1 MKNDNNSDNKIRR
14 RKASSS
20 SSSSKTSVRNSSA
33 TRASSSSS
41 SSNNSRGSSGSS
53 RSVRNSSSSN
63 VKRKRR
69 VPSGKRKRKVSK
81 VKLFGMTCLVL
92 FVVLGAATGGLV
104 FSSLRDV
111 KPVTLADLNKR
122 TYVTT
127 TLLYS
132 NGEKMSTAPSVNKK
146 TPVPLSQMSPYLK
159 EAIVSIEDERFYQHG
174 GVDPKGLVRSVV
186 MRLFGKRQGGSTIT
200 MQVSKMLL
208 TSTEQTMSRKI
219 KDMYYAIE
227 MDKKLKKDDILE
239 LYLNNFFVGKGLAGA
254 EAGARGYF
262 DKSAKDLTL
271 AESALLAGST
281 KNPSKYSAYKSAKL
295 DGTETKEDLDHRIL
309 TFVNTE
315 DDDFDEPTEAEL
327 KMIDKLY
334 EWGLINEGTY
344 KQAKTASIVIRKAVN
359 NPDAKERQET
369 VLAKMKELGY
379 ITQKEYTE
387 ALAEEIV
394 IKLPE
399 ESNKVSNS
407 VEDLIESKV
416 ISALIDQGNTRE
428 EAENMYYNGGLII
441 NTTIDPKI
449 QEAIEAE
456 YKNTNNFPGNIVG
469 PDGVLQPQSATVII
483 DYRNGQIKGLV
494 GGRNISGRKTLNRA
508 TTPRQPGSTIKPLAI
523 YTPAID
529 TMSITQATAFSDA
542 RGGYRFEENRKWNPK
557 TTTAG
562 TGSMSL
568 RLGLAKSS
576 NTVAVKVAELLGDSY
591 DDCVDVMIDYLKNF
605 GITSLADNKATTDS
619 NNTDRRFPALTL
631 GGLTYGI
638 SPLEMATAYG
648 ALANGGQYIEP
659 TIFTSIESFDH
670 QSIVDSNPEK
680 KRVVDPQVAYVMTDM
695 LKAVINEGTA
705 KKAALPNGMPTAGKT
720 GTTNSSKEAW
730 FVGYTPYYV
739 GATYIADDAGVRDAE
754 GKIVKTRNIGGGS
767 TSSVLL
773 WQKIMTKIHRNLEK
787 KDFDKPEGIYFTK
800 INLQDGGASSS
811 GSNAAFIDGTSA
823 TRVTTAP
830 STEKKEDTAAENQNN
845 TTGNAGGNSGGG
857 NNGNSENNDN
867 NNNSN
872 NNNNPSD
879 NNAGDNNA
887 NNNNGGNNAPDNG
900 GNTGDNTGVGN

>member
-1 MKNDNNSDNKIRR
+1 MKNDNHNDNKIRR
-14 RKASSS
+14 KRISSSNSQSTSSVRKSSHTRSSGS
-20 SSSSKTSVRNSSA
+20 SSSSKSSH
-33 TRASSSSS
+33 
-41 SSNNSRGSSGSS
+41 GSSKKNNFSS
-53 RSVRNSSSSN
+53 

-69 VPSGKRKRKVSK
+69 VPSFKRRRKLSKGKTI
-81 VKLFGMTCLVL
+81 L
-92 FVVLGAATGGLV
+92 AATFITFIVAVAVV
-104 FSSLRDV
+104 FAIGFSALRDV

-122 TYVTT
+122 THVTT

-132 NGEKMSTAPSVNKK
+132 NGEKMSTAPSVDKK
-146 TPVPLSQMSPYLK
+146 TPVPLSKMSPYLK
-159 EAIVSIEDERFYQHG
+159 DAIVSIEDERFYQHNG
-174 GVDPKGLVRSVV
+174 FDVKGLCRSVF
-186 MRLFGKRQGGSTIT
+186 MTLIGKKQGGSTIP

-208 TSTEQTMSRKI
+208 TSKEQTIDRKI
-219 KDMYYAIE
+219 KDIYYAREID
-227 MDKKLKKDDILE
+227 DKLTKDQILE
-239 LYLNNFFVGKGLAGA
+239 LYLNNFFVGKGLSGA

-309 TFVNTE
+309 TFVNTD
-315 DDDFDEPTEAEL
+315 DDDFDEATETEL
-327 KMIDKLY
+327 KMIDKIY
-334 EWGLINEGTY
+334 EWGLLNEGAY
-344 KQAKTASIVIRKAVN
+344 KQAKSGSIVIRKAVN

-369 VLAKMKELGY
+369 VLYKMKELGY

-387 ALAEEIV
+387 ALSEKIV

-399 ESNKVSNS
+399 ESKQVSNS
-407 VEDLIESKV
+407 VEDLVESEV

-428 EAENMYYNGGLII
+428 ESENMYYNGGLII

-449 QEAIEAE
+449 QEAIESE
-456 YKNTNNFPGNIVG
+456 YENSSNFPGNILG
-469 PDGVLQPQSATVII
+469 PDGVYQPQSATVII
-483 DYRNGQIKGLV
+483 DYKTGQIKGLV

-557 TTTAG
+557 TTTG
-562 TGSMSL
+562 GSGSMSL

-576 NTVAVKVAELLGDSY
+576 NTVAVKVAELLGNSY
-591 DDCVDVMIDYLKNF
+591 DEAVDVMIDYLKNF
-605 GITSLADNKATTDS
+605 GITSLADNKATSDS
-619 NNTDRRFPALTL
+619 RNTDRRFPALTL

-638 SPLEMATAYG
+638 SPLELTTAYG

-659 TIFTSIESFDH
+659 TIFTSIRSYDE
-670 QSIVDSNPEK
+670 QSIVESTPEK

-695 LKAVINEGTA
+695 LKAVITEGTA
-705 KKAALPNGMPTAGKT
+705 GKAALPNKMPTAGKT

-739 GATYIADDAGVRDAE
+739 AATYIADDAGVRDSE
-754 GKIVKTRNIGGGS
+754 GKIVKTRDIPGGS
-767 TSSVLL
+767 SSSAIL
-773 WQKIMTKIHRNLEK
+773 WNKIMSKVHKNLK
-787 KDFDKPEGIYFTK
+787 VKDFDKPEGIYFTK
-800 INLQDGGASSS
+800 INLRDGGSSFF

-830 STEKKEDTAAENQNN
+830 VESKHEDKPNREDN
-845 TTGNAGGNSGGG
+845 TPTG
-857 NNGNSENNDN
+857 
-867 NNNSN
+867 
-872 NNNNPSD
+872 
-879 NNAGDNNA
+879 
-887 NNNNGGNNAPDNG
+887 DNG
-900 GNTGDNTGVGN
+900 GNDGDGDNTPSKPDNNTPSKPEDNGQNSGGNDNNTPSKPEDNTNQ

>member
-1 MKNDNNSDNKIRR
+1 MKNDNNSDNKIRKKR
-14 RKASSS
+14 ISSS
-20 SSSSKTSVRNSSA
+20 DSPSQSSIRKSSS

-41 SSNNSRGSSGSS
+41 SNSSRGSS
-53 RSVRNSSSSN
+53 SVRNSSSS
-63 VKRKRR
+63 V
-69 VPSGKRKRKVSK
+69 KRKRKVPSRKKKRKVSK
-81 VKLFGMTCLVL
+81 IKVFGMTCLVL
-92 FVVLGAATGGLV
+92 FIVAAAGIGGLV

-132 NGEKMSTAPSVNKK
+132 NGEKMSTAPSANKK

-174 GVDPKGLVRSVV
+174 GFDPKGLARSFV
-186 MRLFGKRQGGSTIT
+186 MRFVGKKQGGSTIP

-219 KDMYYAIE
+219 KDIYYAVE
-227 MDKKLKKDDILE
+227 MDKKLKKDEILE
-239 LYLNNFFVGKGLAGA
+239 LYLNNFFVGKGLSGA

-295 DGTETKEDLDHRIL
+295 DGSETKEDLEHRIL

-315 DDDFDEPTEAEL
+315 DDDLDEASEVEL
-327 KMIDKLY
+327 KMIDKIY

-344 KQAKTASIVIRKAVN
+344 KQAKSGSIVIRKAVN

-369 VLAKMKELGY
+369 VLGKMKELGY

-416 ISALIDQGNTRE
+416 ISALMDQGNTRE

-449 QEAIEAE
+449 QEAIESE
-456 YKNTNNFPGNIVG
+456 YKNTNNFPGNVLG

-483 DYRNGQIKGLV
+483 DYKTGQIKGLV

-508 TTPRQPGSTIKPLAI
+508 TTPRQPGSAIKPLAI

-562 TGSMSL
+562 GGSMSL

-591 DDCVDVMIDYLKNF
+591 EDCVDVMIDYLKNF

-619 NNTDRRFPALTL
+619 KNTDRRFPALTL

-638 SPLEMATAYG
+638 SPLEIATAYG

-739 GATYIADDAGVRDAE
+739 GATCIADDAGVRDAE
-754 GKIVKTRNIGGGS
+754 GKMVKTRNIGGGS

-773 WQKIMTKIHRNLEK
+773 WQKIMSKVHKNLDK

-800 INLQDGGASSS
+800 INLQDGGTSSS

-830 STEKKEDTAAENQNN
+830 SEEKTNNEETAAENQN
-845 TTGNAGGNSGGG
+845 TTSGNAGGNSGNG
-857 NNGNSENNDN
+857 NNGNSS
-867 NNNSN
+867 NSNTN
-872 NNNNPSD
+872 NNNNNATD
-879 NNAGDNNA
+879 NNAG
-887 NNNNGGNNAPDNG
+887 NNGGENTPPAGGTEGGENN
-900 GNTGDNTGVGN
+900 

>member
-1 MKNDNNSDNKIRR
+1 MKNDNNSDNKIRKKR
-14 RKASSS
+14 IDSSS
-20 SSSSKTSVRNSSA
+20 SSSQSTIRKSS
-33 TRASSSSS
+33 TRASGSSSSS
-41 SSNNSRGSSGSS
+41 RSSRGSS
-53 RSVRNSSSSN
+53 SVRNNSS
-63 VKRKRR
+63 VKRKRK
-69 VPSGKRKRKVSK
+69 VPSGRRKRKVSK
-81 VKLFGMTCLVL
+81 LKVFGVAFLIAFIVGVAGMC
-92 FVVLGAATGGLV
+92 GLV

-127 TLLYS
+127 TLLYA
-132 NGEKMSTAPSVNKK
+132 NGEKMSTAPSANNK

-159 EAIVSIEDERFYQHG
+159 KAIVSIEDERFYQHN
-174 GVDPKGLVRSVV
+174 GVDFKGLIRSVGNT
-186 MRLFGKRQGGSTIT
+186 LLGKKQGGSTIP

-219 KDMYYAIE
+219 KDIYYAIE
-227 MDKKLKKDDILE
+227 LDKKLKKDDILE
-239 LYLNNFFVGKGLAGA
+239 LYLNNFFVGKGLSGA

-281 KNPSKYSAYKSAKL
+281 KNPSKYSAYKSDKL
-295 DGTETKEDLDHRIL
+295 DGSETKEDLDHRIL

-315 DDDFDEPTEAEL
+315 DDDLDEATETEL
-327 KMIDKLY
+327 KMIDKIY

-344 KQAKTASIVIRKAVN
+344 KQAKSGSIVIRKAVN

-369 VLAKMKELGY
+369 VLSKMKELGY

-399 ESNKVSNS
+399 ETNKVSNS

-416 ISALIDQGNTRE
+416 ITALMNQGNTRE
-428 EAENMYYNGGLII
+428 EAESMYYNGGLII

-449 QEAIEAE
+449 QEAIESE
-456 YKNTNNFPGNIVG
+456 YKNTNNFPGNVLG

-508 TTPRQPGSTIKPLAI
+508 ITPRQPGSTIKPLAI

-529 TMSITQATAFSDA
+529 TLSITQATAFSDA

-562 TGSMSL
+562 GGSMSL

-576 NTVAVKVAELLGDSY
+576 NTVAVKVAELLGNSY
-591 DDCVDVMIDYLKNF
+591 EDCVDIMIDYLKNF
-605 GITSLADNKATTDS
+605 GITSLADNKATSDS

-659 TIFTSIESFDH
+659 TIFTSIETYDH
-670 QSIVDSNPEK
+670 QSIVDSTPEK

-695 LKAVINEGTA
+695 LKAVVNEGTA
-705 KKAALPNGMPTAGKT
+705 KKAILPNGMPTAGKT

-739 GATYIADDAGVRDAE
+739 GATYIADDAGVRDSE

-773 WQKIMTKIHRNLEK
+773 WNKIMSKIHQNLEK
-787 KDFDKPEGIYFTK
+787 KDFDKPDKIYFTK
-800 INLQDGGASSS
+800 INLVDGGTSSS
-811 GSNAAFIDGTSA
+811 GSNAAFIDGTFASRA
-823 TRVTTAP
+823 TTAP
-830 STEKKEDTAAENQNN
+830 VITENKDDENEDNDAPSAND
-845 TTGNAGGNSGGG
+845 GGGNSG
-857 NNGNSENNDN
+857 NGDN
-867 NNNSN
+867 GNSN
-872 NNNNPSD
+872 NNKPDNNTNNNKPD
-879 NNAGDNNA
+879 NNTNNNAG
-887 NNNNGGNNAPDNG
+887 GGNDTPTPPAQGGETPDTN
-900 GNTGDNTGVGN
+900 N

>member
-1 MKNDNNSDNKIRR
+1 MKNDNNSDNKIRKKR
-14 RKASSS
+14 ISSS
-20 SSSSKTSVRNSSA
+20 DSPSQSSIRKSSS

-41 SSNNSRGSSGSS
+41 SNSSRGSS
-53 RSVRNSSSSN
+53 SVRNSSSS
-63 VKRKRR
+63 V
-69 VPSGKRKRKVSK
+69 KRKRKVPSRKKKRKVSK
-81 VKLFGMTCLVL
+81 IKVFGMTCLVL
-92 FVVLGAATGGLV
+92 FIVAAAGIGGLV

-132 NGEKMSTAPSVNKK
+132 NGEKMSTAPSANKK

-174 GVDPKGLVRSVV
+174 GFDPKGLARSFV
-186 MRLFGKRQGGSTIT
+186 MRFVGKKQGGSTIP

-219 KDMYYAIE
+219 KDIYYAVE
-227 MDKKLKKDDILE
+227 MDKKLKKDEILE
-239 LYLNNFFVGKGLAGA
+239 LYLNNFFVGKGLSGA

-295 DGTETKEDLDHRIL
+295 DGSETKEDLEHRIL

-315 DDDFDEPTEAEL
+315 DDDLDEASEVEL
-327 KMIDKLY
+327 KMIDKIY

-344 KQAKTASIVIRKAVN
+344 KQAKSGSIVIRKAVN

-369 VLAKMKELGY
+369 VLGKMKELGY

-416 ISALIDQGNTRE
+416 ISALMDQGNTRE

-449 QEAIEAE
+449 QEAIESE
-456 YKNTNNFPGNIVG
+456 YKNTNNFPGNVLG

-483 DYRNGQIKGLV
+483 DYKTGQIKGLV

-562 TGSMSL
+562 GGSMSL

-591 DDCVDVMIDYLKNF
+591 EDCVDVMIDYLKNF

-619 NNTDRRFPALTL
+619 KNTDRRFPALTL

-773 WQKIMTKIHRNLEK
+773 WQKIMSKVHKNLDK

-800 INLQDGGASSS
+800 INLQDGGTSSS

-830 STEKKEDTAAENQNN
+830 SEEKTNNEETAAENQN
-845 TTGNAGGNSGGG
+845 TTSGNAGGNSGNG
-857 NNGNSENNDN
+857 NNGNSS
-867 NNNSN
+867 NSNTN
-872 NNNNPSD
+872 NNNNNATD
-879 NNAGDNNA
+879 NNAG
-887 NNNNGGNNAPDNG
+887 NNGGENTPPAGGTEGGENN
-900 GNTGDNTGVGN
+900 

>member
-20 SSSSKTSVRNSSA
+20 NSSSQSPVRRSSS

-41 SSNNSRGSSGSS
+41 SANSSRGSSSS
-53 RSVRNSSSSN
+53 SNGVRNSSSS
-63 VKRKRR
+63 V
-69 VPSGKRKRKVSK
+69 KRKRKVPSGRKKRKLSK
-81 VKLFGMTCLVL
+81 IKVFGVTCLVL
-92 FVVLGAATGGLV
+92 FVVGIAAVGGV
-104 FSSLRDV
+104 TFSALRDV

-132 NGEKMSTAPSVNKK
+132 NGKKMSTAPSSNKK
-146 TPVPLSQMSPYLK
+146 TPVPLSQMSPYLRK
-159 EAIVSIEDERFYQHG
+159 AIVAIEDERFYQHG
-174 GVDPKGLVRSVV
+174 GFDPKGLARSVV
-186 MRLFGKRQGGSTIT
+186 MRFFGKRQGGSTIP

-208 TSTEQTMSRKI
+208 TSTEQTISRKI
-219 KDMYYAIE
+219 KDIYYAVE

-239 LYLNNFFVGKGLAGA
+239 LYLNNFFVGKGLSGA

-295 DGTETKEDLDHRIL
+295 DGSETKEDLNHRIL

-315 DDDFDEPTEAEL
+315 DDDLDEPTETEL
-327 KMIDKLY
+327 KMVDKLY

-344 KQAKTASIVIRKAVN
+344 KQAKSGSIVIRKAVN

-369 VLAKMKELGY
+369 VLGKMKELGY

-399 ESNKVSNS
+399 DSQGISNS
-407 VEDLIESKV
+407 VEDLIESEV
-416 ISALIDQGNTRE
+416 ISALIEKGNTRE
-428 EAENMYYNGGLII
+428 EAENMYYNGGLIV

-456 YKNTNNFPGNIVG
+456 YKNSNNFPGNKLG

-483 DYRNGQIKGLV
+483 DYKTGQIKGLV

-562 TGSMSL
+562 GGSMSL

-591 DDCVDVMIDYLKNF
+591 EDCVDVMIDYLKNF
-605 GITSLADNKATTDS
+605 GITSLADNKATSDS
-619 NNTDRRFPALTL
+619 SNTDRRFPALTL
-631 GGLTYGI
+631 GGLTYGV

-659 TIFTSIESFDH
+659 TIFTSIESFDN
-670 QSIVDSNPEK
+670 QSIVDSDPEK

-695 LKAVINEGTA
+695 LKAVITEGTA

-767 TSSVLL
+767 TSSALL
-773 WQKIMTKIHRNLEK
+773 WKNIMSRIHKNLEK

-800 INLQDGGASSS
+800 INLQDGGTSSY

-823 TRVTTAP
+823 SRVTTAP
-830 STEKKEDTAAENQNN
+830 SEEKKDNESTAAENQNN
-845 TTGNAGGNSGGG
+845 SSGNSGGNSG
-857 NNGNSENNDN
+857 NSGNSNN

-872 NNNNPSD
+872 NNS
-879 NNAGDNNA
+879 
-887 NNNNGGNNAPDNG
+887 GGNNQPPESNNGDNG
-900 GNTGDNTGVGN
+900 GNTPPPDNGGDTGQDEQ

>member
-20 SSSSKTSVRNSSA
+20 NSSSQSPVRRSSS

-41 SSNNSRGSSGSS
+41 SANSSRGSSSS
-53 RSVRNSSSSN
+53 SNGVRNSSSS
-63 VKRKRR
+63 V
-69 VPSGKRKRKVSK
+69 KRKRKVPSGRKKRKLSK
-81 VKLFGMTCLVL
+81 IKVFGVTCLVL
-92 FVVLGAATGGLV
+92 FVVGIAAVGGV
-104 FSSLRDV
+104 TFSALRDV

-132 NGEKMSTAPSVNKK
+132 NGKKMSTAPSSNKK
-146 TPVPLSQMSPYLK
+146 TPVPLSQMSPYLRK
-159 EAIVSIEDERFYQHG
+159 AIVAIEDERFYQHG
-174 GVDPKGLVRSVV
+174 GFDPKGLARSVV
-186 MRLFGKRQGGSTIT
+186 MRFFGKRQGGSTIP

-208 TSTEQTMSRKI
+208 TSTEQTISRKI
-219 KDMYYAIE
+219 KDIYYAVE

-239 LYLNNFFVGKGLAGA
+239 LYLNNFFVGKGLSGA

-295 DGTETKEDLDHRIL
+295 DGSETKEDLNHRIL

-315 DDDFDEPTEAEL
+315 DDDLDEPTETEL
-327 KMIDKLY
+327 KMVDKLY

-344 KQAKTASIVIRKAVN
+344 KQAKSGSIVIRKAVN

-369 VLAKMKELGY
+369 VLGKMKELGY

-399 ESNKVSNS
+399 DSQGISNS
-407 VEDLIESKV
+407 VEDLIESEV
-416 ISALIDQGNTRE
+416 ISALIEKGNTRE
-428 EAENMYYNGGLII
+428 EAENMYYNGGLIV

-456 YKNTNNFPGNIVG
+456 YKNSNNFPGNKLG

-483 DYRNGQIKGLV
+483 DYKTGQIKGLV

-562 TGSMSL
+562 GGSMSL

-591 DDCVDVMIDYLKNF
+591 EDCVDVMIDYLKNF
-605 GITSLADNKATTDS
+605 GITSLADNKATSDS
-619 NNTDRRFPALTL
+619 SNTDRRFPALTL
-631 GGLTYGI
+631 GGLTYGV

-659 TIFTSIESFDH
+659 TIFTSIESFDN
-670 QSIVDSNPEK
+670 QSIVDSDPEK

-695 LKAVINEGTA
+695 LKAVITEGTA

-767 TSSVLL
+767 TSSALL
-773 WQKIMTKIHRNLEK
+773 WKNIMSRIHKNLEK

-800 INLQDGGASSS
+800 INLQDGGTSSY

-823 TRVTTAP
+823 SRVTTAP
-830 STEKKEDTAAENQNN
+830 SEEKKDNESTAAENQNN
-845 TTGNAGGNSGGG
+845 SSGNSGGNSG
-857 NNGNSENNDN
+857 NSGNSNN

-872 NNNNPSD
+872 NNS
-879 NNAGDNNA
+879 
-887 NNNNGGNNAPDNG
+887 GGNNQPPESNNGDNVGNTPPPDNG
-900 GNTGDNTGVGN
+900 GDTGQDEQ

>member
-1 MKNDNNSDNKIRR
+1 MKNDNNSDNKIRKKR
-14 RKASSS
+14 ISSS
-20 SSSSKTSVRNSSA
+20 DSPSQSSIRKSSS

-41 SSNNSRGSSGSS
+41 SNSSRGSS
-53 RSVRNSSSSN
+53 SVRNSSSS
-63 VKRKRR
+63 V
-69 VPSGKRKRKVSK
+69 KRKRKVPSRKKKRKVSK
-81 VKLFGMTCLVL
+81 IKVFGMTCLVL
-92 FVVLGAATGGLV
+92 FIVAAAGIGGLV

-132 NGEKMSTAPSVNKK
+132 NGEKMSTAPSANKK

-174 GVDPKGLVRSVV
+174 GFDPKGLARSFV
-186 MRLFGKRQGGSTIT
+186 MRFVGKKQGGSTIP

-219 KDMYYAIE
+219 KDIYYAVE
-227 MDKKLKKDDILE
+227 MDKKLKKDEILE
-239 LYLNNFFVGKGLAGA
+239 LYLNNFFVGKGLSGA

-295 DGTETKEDLDHRIL
+295 DGSETKEDLEHRIL

-315 DDDFDEPTEAEL
+315 DDDLDEASEVEL
-327 KMIDKLY
+327 KMIDKIY

-344 KQAKTASIVIRKAVN
+344 KQAKSGSIVIRKAVN

-369 VLAKMKELGY
+369 VLGKMKELGY

-416 ISALIDQGNTRE
+416 ISALMDQGNTRE

-449 QEAIEAE
+449 QEAIESE
-456 YKNTNNFPGNIVG
+456 YKNTNNFPGNVLG

-483 DYRNGQIKGLV
+483 DYKTGQIKGLV

-562 TGSMSL
+562 GGSMSL

-591 DDCVDVMIDYLKNF
+591 EDCVDVMIDYLKNF

-619 NNTDRRFPALTL
+619 KNTDRRFPALTL

-638 SPLEMATAYG
+638 SPLEIATAYG

-773 WQKIMTKIHRNLEK
+773 WQKIMSKVHKNLDK

-800 INLQDGGASSS
+800 INLQDGGTSSS

-830 STEKKEDTAAENQNN
+830 SEEKTNNEETAAENQN
-845 TTGNAGGNSGGG
+845 TTSGNAGGNSGNG
-857 NNGNSENNDN
+857 NNGNSSSSNT
-867 NNNSN
+867 N
-872 NNNNPSD
+872 NNNNNATD
-879 NNAGDNNA
+879 NNAG
-887 NNNNGGNNAPDNG
+887 NNGDENTPPAGGTEGGENN
-900 GNTGDNTGVGN
+900 

>member
-20 SSSSKTSVRNSSA
+20 NSSSQSPVRRSSS

-41 SSNNSRGSSGSS
+41 SANSSRGSSSS
-53 RSVRNSSSSN
+53 SNGVRNSSSSI
-63 VKRKRR
+63 
-69 VPSGKRKRKVSK
+69 KRKRKVPSGRKKRKLSK
-81 VKLFGMTCLVL
+81 IKVFGVTCLVL
-92 FVVLGAATGGLV
+92 FVVGIAAVGGV
-104 FSSLRDV
+104 TFSALRDV

-132 NGEKMSTAPSVNKK
+132 NGKKMSTAPSSNKK
-146 TPVPLSQMSPYLK
+146 TPVPLSQMSPYLRK
-159 EAIVSIEDERFYQHG
+159 AIVAIEDERFYQHG
-174 GVDPKGLVRSVV
+174 GFDPKGLARSVV
-186 MRLFGKRQGGSTIT
+186 MRFFGKRQGGSTIP

-208 TSTEQTMSRKI
+208 TSTEQTISRKI
-219 KDMYYAIE
+219 KDIYYAVE

-239 LYLNNFFVGKGLAGA
+239 LYLNNFFVGKGLSGA

-295 DGTETKEDLDHRIL
+295 DGSETKDDLNHRIL

-315 DDDFDEPTEAEL
+315 DDDLDEPTETEL
-327 KMIDKLY
+327 KMVDKLY

-344 KQAKTASIVIRKAVN
+344 KQAKSGSIVIRKAVN

-369 VLAKMKELGY
+369 VLGKMKELGY

-399 ESNKVSNS
+399 DSQGISNS
-407 VEDLIESKV
+407 VEDLIESEV
-416 ISALIDQGNTRE
+416 ISALIEKGNTRE
-428 EAENMYYNGGLII
+428 EAENMYYNGGLIV

-456 YKNTNNFPGNIVG
+456 YKNSNNFPGNKLG

-483 DYRNGQIKGLV
+483 DYKTGQIKGLV

-562 TGSMSL
+562 GGSMSL

-591 DDCVDVMIDYLKNF
+591 EDCVDVMIDYLKNF
-605 GITSLADNKATTDS
+605 GITSLADNKATSDS
-619 NNTDRRFPALTL
+619 SNTDRRFPALTL
-631 GGLTYGI
+631 GGLTYGV

-659 TIFTSIESFDH
+659 TIFTSIESFDN
-670 QSIVDSNPEK
+670 QSIVDSDPEK

-695 LKAVINEGTA
+695 LKAVITEGTA

-767 TSSVLL
+767 TSSALL
-773 WQKIMTKIHRNLEK
+773 WKNIMSRIHKNLEK

-800 INLQDGGASSS
+800 INLQDGGTSSY

-823 TRVTTAP
+823 SRVTTAP
-830 STEKKEDTAAENQNN
+830 SEEKKDNESTAAENQNN
-845 TTGNAGGNSGGG
+845 SSGNSGGNSG
-857 NNGNSENNDN
+857 NSGNSNN

-872 NNNNPSD
+872 NNS
-879 NNAGDNNA
+879 
-887 NNNNGGNNAPDNG
+887 GGNNQPPESNNGDNG
-900 GNTGDNTGVGN
+900 GNTPPPTNGGDTGQDEQ

>member
-1 MKNDNNSDNKIRR
+1 MKNDNNSDNKIRKKR
-14 RKASSS
+14 ISSS
-20 SSSSKTSVRNSSA
+20 DSPSQSSIRKSSS

-41 SSNNSRGSSGSS
+41 SNSSRGSS
-53 RSVRNSSSSN
+53 SVRNSSSS
-63 VKRKRR
+63 V
-69 VPSGKRKRKVSK
+69 KRKRKVPSRKKKRKVSK
-81 VKLFGMTCLVL
+81 IKVFGMTCLVL
-92 FVVLGAATGGLV
+92 FIVAAAGIGGLV

-132 NGEKMSTAPSVNKK
+132 NGEKMSTAPSANKK

-174 GVDPKGLVRSVV
+174 GFDPKGLARSFV
-186 MRLFGKRQGGSTIT
+186 MRFVGKKQGGSTIP

-219 KDMYYAIE
+219 KDIYYAVE
-227 MDKKLKKDDILE
+227 MDKKLKKDEILE
-239 LYLNNFFVGKGLAGA
+239 LYLNNFFVGKGLSGA

-295 DGTETKEDLDHRIL
+295 DGSETKEDLEHRIL

-315 DDDFDEPTEAEL
+315 DDDLDEASEVEL
-327 KMIDKLY
+327 KMIDKIY

-344 KQAKTASIVIRKAVN
+344 KQAKSGSIVIRKAVN

-369 VLAKMKELGY
+369 VLGKMKELGY

-416 ISALIDQGNTRE
+416 ISALMDQGNTRE

-449 QEAIEAE
+449 QEAIESE
-456 YKNTNNFPGNIVG
+456 YKNTNNFPGNVLG

-483 DYRNGQIKGLV
+483 DYKTGQIKGLV

-562 TGSMSL
+562 GGSMSL

-591 DDCVDVMIDYLKNF
+591 EDCVDVMIDYLKNF

-619 NNTDRRFPALTL
+619 KNTDRRFPALTL

-773 WQKIMTKIHRNLEK
+773 WQKIMSKVHKNLDK

-800 INLQDGGASSS
+800 INLQDGGTSSS

-830 STEKKEDTAAENQNN
+830 SEEKTNNEETAAENQN
-845 TTGNAGGNSGGG
+845 TTSGNAGGNSGNG
-857 NNGNSENNDN
+857 NNGNSS
-867 NNNSN
+867 NSNTN
-872 NNNNPSD
+872 NNNNNNNNATD
-879 NNAGDNNA
+879 NNAG
-887 NNNNGGNNAPDNG
+887 NNGGENTPPTGGTEGGENN
-900 GNTGDNTGVGN
+900 

>member
-1 MKNDNNSDNKIRR
+1 MKNDNNSDNKIRKKR
-14 RKASSS
+14 ISSS
-20 SSSSKTSVRNSSA
+20 DSPSQSSIRKSSS

-41 SSNNSRGSSGSS
+41 SNSSRGSS
-53 RSVRNSSSSN
+53 SVRNSSSS
-63 VKRKRR
+63 V
-69 VPSGKRKRKVSK
+69 KRKRKVPSRKKKRKVSK
-81 VKLFGMTCLVL
+81 IKVFGMTCLVL
-92 FVVLGAATGGLV
+92 FIVAAAGIGGLV

-132 NGEKMSTAPSVNKK
+132 NGEKMSTAPSANKK

-174 GVDPKGLVRSVV
+174 GFDPKGLARSFV
-186 MRLFGKRQGGSTIT
+186 MRFVGKKQGGSTIP

-219 KDMYYAIE
+219 KDIYYAVE
-227 MDKKLKKDDILE
+227 MDKKLKKDEILE
-239 LYLNNFFVGKGLAGA
+239 LYLNNFFVGKGLSGA

-295 DGTETKEDLDHRIL
+295 DGSETKEDLEHRIL

-315 DDDFDEPTEAEL
+315 DDDLDEASEVEL
-327 KMIDKLY
+327 KMIDKIY

-344 KQAKTASIVIRKAVN
+344 KQAKSGSIVIRKAVN

-369 VLAKMKELGY
+369 VLGKMKELGY

-416 ISALIDQGNTRE
+416 ISALMDQGNTRE

-449 QEAIEAE
+449 QEAIESE
-456 YKNTNNFPGNIVG
+456 YKNTNNFPGNVLG

-483 DYRNGQIKGLV
+483 DYKTGQIKGLV

-562 TGSMSL
+562 GGSMSL

-591 DDCVDVMIDYLKNF
+591 EDCVDVMIDYLKNF

-619 NNTDRRFPALTL
+619 KNTDRRFPALTL

-638 SPLEMATAYG
+638 SPLEIATAYG

-773 WQKIMTKIHRNLEK
+773 WQKIMSKVHKNLDK

-800 INLQDGGASSS
+800 INLQDGGTSSS

-830 STEKKEDTAAENQNN
+830 SEEKTNNEETAAENQN
-845 TTGNAGGNSGGG
+845 TTSGNAGGNSGNGNNG
-857 NNGNSENNDN
+857 NNGNSSSSNTN
-867 NNNSN
+867 NNNAT
-872 NNNNPSD
+872 D
-879 NNAGDNNA
+879 NNAG
-887 NNNNGGNNAPDNG
+887 NNGGENTPPAGGTEGGENN
-900 GNTGDNTGVGN
+900 

>member
-1 MKNDNNSDNKIRR
+1 MKNDNNSDNKIRKKR
-14 RKASSS
+14 ISSS
-20 SSSSKTSVRNSSA
+20 DSPSQSSIRKSSS

-41 SSNNSRGSSGSS
+41 SNSSRGSS
-53 RSVRNSSSSN
+53 SVRNSSSS
-63 VKRKRR
+63 V
-69 VPSGKRKRKVSK
+69 KRKRKVPSRKKKRKVSK
-81 VKLFGMTCLVL
+81 IKVFGMTCLVL
-92 FVVLGAATGGLV
+92 FIVAAAGIGGLV

-132 NGEKMSTAPSVNKK
+132 NGEKISTAPSANKK

-174 GVDPKGLVRSVV
+174 GFDPKGLARSFV
-186 MRLFGKRQGGSTIT
+186 MRFVGKKQGGSTIP

-219 KDMYYAIE
+219 KDIYYAVE
-227 MDKKLKKDDILE
+227 MDKKLKKDEILE
-239 LYLNNFFVGKGLAGA
+239 LYLNNFFVGKGLSGA

-295 DGTETKEDLDHRIL
+295 DGSETKEDLEHRIL

-315 DDDFDEPTEAEL
+315 DDDLDEASEVEL
-327 KMIDKLY
+327 KMIDKIY

-344 KQAKTASIVIRKAVN
+344 KQAKSGSIVIRKAVN

-369 VLAKMKELGY
+369 VLGKMKELGY

-416 ISALIDQGNTRE
+416 ISALMDQGNTRE

-449 QEAIEAE
+449 QEAIESE
-456 YKNTNNFPGNIVG
+456 YKNTNNFPGNVLG

-483 DYRNGQIKGLV
+483 DYKTGQIKGLV

-562 TGSMSL
+562 GGSMSL

-591 DDCVDVMIDYLKNF
+591 EDCVDVMIDYLKNF

-619 NNTDRRFPALTL
+619 KNTDRRFPALTL

-638 SPLEMATAYG
+638 SPLEIATAYG

-739 GATYIADDAGVRDAE
+739 GATCIADDAGVRDAE
-754 GKIVKTRNIGGGS
+754 GKIVKTRNMGGGS

-773 WQKIMTKIHRNLEK
+773 WQKIMSKVHKNLDK

-800 INLQDGGASSS
+800 INLQDGGTSSS

-830 STEKKEDTAAENQNN
+830 SEEKTNNEETAAENQN
-845 TTGNAGGNSGGG
+845 TTSGNAGGNSGNG
-857 NNGNSENNDN
+857 NNGNSS
-867 NNNSN
+867 NSNTN
-872 NNNNPSD
+872 NNNNNATD
-879 NNAGDNNA
+879 NNAG
-887 NNNNGGNNAPDNG
+887 NNGGENTPPAGGTEGGENN
-900 GNTGDNTGVGN
+900 

>member
-1 MKNDNNSDNKIRR
+1 MKNDNNSDNKIRKKR
-14 RKASSS
+14 ISSS
-20 SSSSKTSVRNSSA
+20 DSPSQSSIRKSSS

-41 SSNNSRGSSGSS
+41 SNSSRGSS
-53 RSVRNSSSSN
+53 SVRNSSSS
-63 VKRKRR
+63 V
-69 VPSGKRKRKVSK
+69 KRKRKVPSRKKKRKVSK
-81 VKLFGMTCLVL
+81 IKVFGMTCLVL
-92 FVVLGAATGGLV
+92 FIVAAAGIGGLV

-111 KPVTLADLNKR
+111 KPVTLVDLNKR

-132 NGEKMSTAPSVNKK
+132 NGEKMSTAPSANKK

-174 GVDPKGLVRSVV
+174 GFDPKGLARSFV
-186 MRLFGKRQGGSTIT
+186 MRFVGKKQGGSTIP

-219 KDMYYAIE
+219 KDIYYAVE
-227 MDKKLKKDDILE
+227 MDKKLKKDEILE
-239 LYLNNFFVGKGLAGA
+239 LYLNNFFVGKGLSGA

-295 DGTETKEDLDHRIL
+295 DGSETKEDLEHRIL

-315 DDDFDEPTEAEL
+315 DDDLDEASEVEL
-327 KMIDKLY
+327 KMIDKIY

-344 KQAKTASIVIRKAVN
+344 KQAKSGSIVIRKAVN

-369 VLAKMKELGY
+369 VLGKMKELGY

-416 ISALIDQGNTRE
+416 ISALMDQGNTRE

-449 QEAIEAE
+449 QEAIESE
-456 YKNTNNFPGNIVG
+456 YKNTNNFPGNVLG

-483 DYRNGQIKGLV
+483 DYKTGQIKGLV

-562 TGSMSL
+562 GGSMSL

-591 DDCVDVMIDYLKNF
+591 EDCVDVMIDYLKNF

-619 NNTDRRFPALTL
+619 KNTDRRFPALTL

-638 SPLEMATAYG
+638 SPLEIATAYG
-648 ALANGGQYIEP
+648 ALANGGKYIEP

-773 WQKIMTKIHRNLEK
+773 WQKIMSKVHKNLDK

-800 INLQDGGASSS
+800 INLQDGGTSSS

-830 STEKKEDTAAENQNN
+830 SEEKTNNEETAAENQN
-845 TTGNAGGNSGGG
+845 TTSGNAGGNSGNG
-857 NNGNSENNDN
+857 NNGNSS
-867 NNNSN
+867 NSNTN
-872 NNNNPSD
+872 NNNNNATD
-879 NNAGDNNA
+879 NNAG
-887 NNNNGGNNAPDNG
+887 NNGGENTPPAGGTEGGENN
-900 GNTGDNTGVGN
+900 

>member
-1 MKNDNNSDNKIRR
+1 MKNDNNSDNKIRKKR
-14 RKASSS
+14 ISSS
-20 SSSSKTSVRNSSA
+20 DSPSQSSIRKSSS

-41 SSNNSRGSSGSS
+41 SNSSRGSS
-53 RSVRNSSSSN
+53 SVRNSSSS
-63 VKRKRR
+63 V
-69 VPSGKRKRKVSK
+69 KRKRKVPSRKKKRKVSK
-81 VKLFGMTCLVL
+81 IKVFGMTCLVL
-92 FVVLGAATGGLV
+92 FIVAAAGIGGLV

-111 KPVTLADLNKR
+111 KPITLADLNKR

-132 NGEKMSTAPSVNKK
+132 NGEKMSTAPSANKK

-174 GVDPKGLVRSVV
+174 GFDPKGLARSFV
-186 MRLFGKRQGGSTIT
+186 MRFVGKKQGGSTIP

-219 KDMYYAIE
+219 KDIYYAVE
-227 MDKKLKKDDILE
+227 MDKKLKKDEILE
-239 LYLNNFFVGKGLAGA
+239 LYLNNFFVGKGLSGA

-295 DGTETKEDLDHRIL
+295 DGSETKEDLEHRIL

-315 DDDFDEPTEAEL
+315 DDDLDEASEVEL
-327 KMIDKLY
+327 KMIDKIY

-344 KQAKTASIVIRKAVN
+344 KQAKSGSIVIRKAVN

-369 VLAKMKELGY
+369 VLGKMKELGY

-416 ISALIDQGNTRE
+416 ISALMDQGNTRE

-449 QEAIEAE
+449 QEAIESE
-456 YKNTNNFPGNIVG
+456 YKNTNNFPGNVLG

-483 DYRNGQIKGLV
+483 DYKTGQIKGLV

-562 TGSMSL
+562 GGSMSL

-591 DDCVDVMIDYLKNF
+591 EDCVDVMIDYLKNF

-619 NNTDRRFPALTL
+619 KNTDRRFPALTL

-638 SPLEMATAYG
+638 SPLEIATAYG

-773 WQKIMTKIHRNLEK
+773 WQKIMSKVHKNLDK

-800 INLQDGGASSS
+800 INLQDGGTSSS

-830 STEKKEDTAAENQNN
+830 SEEKTNNEETAAENQN
-845 TTGNAGGNSGGG
+845 TTSGNAGGNSGNG
-857 NNGNSENNDN
+857 NNGNSSSSNT
-867 NNNSN
+867 N
-872 NNNNPSD
+872 NNNNNATD
-879 NNAGDNNA
+879 NNAG
-887 NNNNGGNNAPDNG
+887 NNGGENTPPAGGTEGGENN
-900 GNTGDNTGVGN
+900 

>member
-1 MKNDNNSDNKIRR
+1 MKNDNNSDNKIRKKR
-14 RKASSS
+14 ISSS
-20 SSSSKTSVRNSSA
+20 DSPSQSSIRKSSS

-41 SSNNSRGSSGSS
+41 SNSSRGSS
-53 RSVRNSSSSN
+53 SVRNSSSS
-63 VKRKRR
+63 V
-69 VPSGKRKRKVSK
+69 KRKRKVPSRKKKRKVSK
-81 VKLFGMTCLVL
+81 IKVFGMTCLVL
-92 FVVLGAATGGLV
+92 FIVAAAGIGGLV

-132 NGEKMSTAPSVNKK
+132 NGEKMSTAPSANKK

-174 GVDPKGLVRSVV
+174 GFDPKGLARSFV
-186 MRLFGKRQGGSTIT
+186 MRFVGKKQGGSTIP

-219 KDMYYAIE
+219 KDIYYAVE
-227 MDKKLKKDDILE
+227 MDKKLKKDEILE
-239 LYLNNFFVGKGLAGA
+239 LYLNNFFVGKGLSGA

-295 DGTETKEDLDHRIL
+295 DGSETKEDLEHRIL

-315 DDDFDEPTEAEL
+315 DDDLDEASEVEL
-327 KMIDKLY
+327 KMIDKIY

-344 KQAKTASIVIRKAVN
+344 KQAKSGSIVIRKAVN

-369 VLAKMKELGY
+369 VLGKMKELGY

-416 ISALIDQGNTRE
+416 ISALMDQGNTRE

-449 QEAIEAE
+449 QEAIESE
-456 YKNTNNFPGNIVG
+456 YKNTNNFPGNVLG

-483 DYRNGQIKGLV
+483 DYKTGQIKGLV

-562 TGSMSL
+562 GGSMSL

-591 DDCVDVMIDYLKNF
+591 EDCVDVMIDYLKNF

-619 NNTDRRFPALTL
+619 KNTDRRFPALTL

-638 SPLEMATAYG
+638 SPLEIATAYG

-720 GTTNSSKEAW
+720 GTTNSSKESW

-739 GATYIADDAGVRDAE
+739 GATCIADDAGVRDAE

-773 WQKIMTKIHRNLEK
+773 WQKIMSKVHKNLDK

-800 INLQDGGASSS
+800 INLQDGGTSSS

-830 STEKKEDTAAENQNN
+830 SEEKTNNEETAAENQN
-845 TTGNAGGNSGGG
+845 TTSGNAGGNSGNG
-857 NNGNSENNDN
+857 NNGNSSSSNT
-867 NNNSN
+867 N
-872 NNNNPSD
+872 NNNNNATD
-879 NNAGDNNA
+879 NNAG
-887 NNNNGGNNAPDNG
+887 NNGGENTPPAGGTEGGENN
-900 GNTGDNTGVGN
+900 

>member
-1 MKNDNNSDNKIRR
+1 MKNDNNSDNKIRKKR
-14 RKASSS
+14 ISSS
-20 SSSSKTSVRNSSA
+20 DSPSQSSIRKSSS

-41 SSNNSRGSSGSS
+41 SNSSRGSS
-53 RSVRNSSSSN
+53 SVRNSSSS
-63 VKRKRR
+63 V
-69 VPSGKRKRKVSK
+69 KRKRKVPSRKKKRKVSK
-81 VKLFGMTCLVL
+81 IKVFGMTCLVL
-92 FVVLGAATGGLV
+92 FIVAAAGIGGLV

-132 NGEKMSTAPSVNKK
+132 NGEKMSTAPSANKK

-174 GVDPKGLVRSVV
+174 GFDPKGLARSFV
-186 MRLFGKRQGGSTIT
+186 MRFVGKKQGGSTIP

-219 KDMYYAIE
+219 KDIYYAVE
-227 MDKKLKKDDILE
+227 MDKKLKKDEILE
-239 LYLNNFFVGKGLAGA
+239 LYLNNFFVGKGLSGA

-295 DGTETKEDLDHRIL
+295 DGSETKEDLEHRIL

-315 DDDFDEPTEAEL
+315 DDDLDEASEVEL
-327 KMIDKLY
+327 KMIDKIY

-344 KQAKTASIVIRKAVN
+344 KQAKSGSIVIRKAVN

-369 VLAKMKELGY
+369 VLGKMKELGY

-416 ISALIDQGNTRE
+416 ISALMDQGNTRE

-449 QEAIEAE
+449 QEAIESE
-456 YKNTNNFPGNIVG
+456 YKNTNNFPGNVLG

-483 DYRNGQIKGLV
+483 DYKTGQIKGLV

-562 TGSMSL
+562 GGSMSL

-591 DDCVDVMIDYLKNF
+591 EDCVDVMIDYLKNF

-619 NNTDRRFPALTL
+619 KNTDRRFPALTL

-638 SPLEMATAYG
+638 SPLEIATAYG

-773 WQKIMTKIHRNLEK
+773 WQKIMSKVHKNLDK

-800 INLQDGGASSS
+800 INLQDGGTSSS

-830 STEKKEDTAAENQNN
+830 SEEKTNNEETAAENQN
-845 TTGNAGGNSGGG
+845 TTSGNAGGNSGNG
-857 NNGNSENNDN
+857 NNGNSSSSNT
-867 NNNSN
+867 N
-872 NNNNPSD
+872 NNNNNATD
-879 NNAGDNNA
+879 NNAG
-887 NNNNGGNNAPDNG
+887 NNGGENTPPAGGTEGGENN
-900 GNTGDNTGVGN
+900 

>member
-1 MKNDNNSDNKIRR
+1 MKNDNNSDNKIRKKR
-14 RKASSS
+14 ISSS
-20 SSSSKTSVRNSSA
+20 DSPSQSSIRKSSS

-41 SSNNSRGSSGSS
+41 SNSSRGSS
-53 RSVRNSSSSN
+53 SVRNSSSS
-63 VKRKRR
+63 V
-69 VPSGKRKRKVSK
+69 KRKRKVPSRKKKRKVSK
-81 VKLFGMTCLVL
+81 IKVFGMTCLVL
-92 FVVLGAATGGLV
+92 FIVAAAGIGGLV

-132 NGEKMSTAPSVNKK
+132 NGEKMSTAPSANKK

-174 GVDPKGLVRSVV
+174 GFDPKGLARSFV
-186 MRLFGKRQGGSTIT
+186 MRFVGKKQGGSTIP

-219 KDMYYAIE
+219 KDIYYAIE
-227 MDKKLKKDDILE
+227 MDKKLKKDEILE
-239 LYLNNFFVGKGLAGA
+239 LYLNNFFVGKGLSGA

-295 DGTETKEDLDHRIL
+295 DGSETKEDLEHRIL

-315 DDDFDEPTEAEL
+315 DDDLDEASEVEL
-327 KMIDKLY
+327 KMIDKIY

-344 KQAKTASIVIRKAVN
+344 KQAKSGSIVIRKAVN

-369 VLAKMKELGY
+369 VLGKMKELGY

-416 ISALIDQGNTRE
+416 ISALMDQGNTRE

-449 QEAIEAE
+449 QEAIESE
-456 YKNTNNFPGNIVG
+456 YKNTNNFPGNVLG

-483 DYRNGQIKGLV
+483 DYKTGQIKGLV

-562 TGSMSL
+562 GGSMSL

-591 DDCVDVMIDYLKNF
+591 EDCVDVMIDYLKNF

-619 NNTDRRFPALTL
+619 KNTDRRFPALTL

-638 SPLEMATAYG
+638 SPLEIATAYG

-773 WQKIMTKIHRNLEK
+773 WQKIMSKVHKNLDK

-800 INLQDGGASSS
+800 INLQDGGTSSS

-830 STEKKEDTAAENQNN
+830 SEEKTNNEETAAENQN
-845 TTGNAGGNSGGG
+845 TTSGNAGGNSGNG
-857 NNGNSENNDN
+857 NNGNSSSSNT
-867 NNNSN
+867 N
-872 NNNNPSD
+872 NNNNNATD
-879 NNAGDNNA
+879 NNAG
-887 NNNNGGNNAPDNG
+887 NNGGENTPPAGGTEGGENN
-900 GNTGDNTGVGN
+900 

>member
-1 MKNDNNSDNKIRR
+1 MKNDNNSDNKIRKKR
-14 RKASSS
+14 ISSS
-20 SSSSKTSVRNSSA
+20 DSPSQSSIRKSSS

-41 SSNNSRGSSGSS
+41 SNSSRGSS
-53 RSVRNSSSSN
+53 SVRNSSSS
-63 VKRKRR
+63 V
-69 VPSGKRKRKVSK
+69 KRKRKVPSRKKKRKVSK
-81 VKLFGMTCLVL
+81 IKVFGMTCLVL
-92 FVVLGAATGGLV
+92 FIVAAAGIGGLV

-132 NGEKMSTAPSVNKK
+132 NGEKMSTAPSANKK

-174 GVDPKGLVRSVV
+174 GFDPKGLARSFV
-186 MRLFGKRQGGSTIT
+186 MRFVGKKQGGSTIP

-219 KDMYYAIE
+219 KDIYYAVE
-227 MDKKLKKDDILE
+227 MDKKLKKDEILE
-239 LYLNNFFVGKGLAGA
+239 LYLNNFFVGKGLSGA

-295 DGTETKEDLDHRIL
+295 DGSETKEDLEHRIL

-315 DDDFDEPTEAEL
+315 DDDLDEASEVEL
-327 KMIDKLY
+327 KMIDKIY

-344 KQAKTASIVIRKAVN
+344 KQAKSGSIVIRKAVN

-369 VLAKMKELGY
+369 VLGKMKELGY

-416 ISALIDQGNTRE
+416 ISALMDQGNTRE

-449 QEAIEAE
+449 QEAIESE
-456 YKNTNNFPGNIVG
+456 YKNTNNFPGNVLG

-483 DYRNGQIKGLV
+483 DYKTGQIKGLV

-562 TGSMSL
+562 GGSMSL

-591 DDCVDVMIDYLKNF
+591 EDCVDVMIDYLKNF

-619 NNTDRRFPALTL
+619 KNTDRRFPALTL

-773 WQKIMTKIHRNLEK
+773 WQKIMSKVHKNLDK

-800 INLQDGGASSS
+800 INLQDGGTSSS

-830 STEKKEDTAAENQNN
+830 SEEKTNNEETAAENQN
-845 TTGNAGGNSGGG
+845 TTSGNAGGNSGNG
-857 NNGNSENNDN
+857 NNGNSS
-867 NNNSN
+867 NSNTN
-872 NNNNPSD
+872 NNNNNNNATN
-879 NNAGDNNA
+879 NNAG
-887 NNNNGGNNAPDNG
+887 NNGGENTPPAGGTEGGENN
-900 GNTGDNTGVGN
+900 

>member
-1 MKNDNNSDNKIRR
+1 MKNDNNSDNKIRKKR
-14 RKASSS
+14 ISSS
-20 SSSSKTSVRNSSA
+20 DSPSQSSIRKSSS

-41 SSNNSRGSSGSS
+41 SNSSRGSS
-53 RSVRNSSSSN
+53 SVRNSSSS
-63 VKRKRR
+63 V
-69 VPSGKRKRKVSK
+69 KRKRKVPSRKKKRKVSK
-81 VKLFGMTCLVL
+81 IKVFGMTCLVL
-92 FVVLGAATGGLV
+92 FIVAAAGIGGLV

-132 NGEKMSTAPSVNKK
+132 NGEKMSTAPSANKK

-174 GVDPKGLVRSVV
+174 GFDPKGLARSFV
-186 MRLFGKRQGGSTIT
+186 MRFVGKKQGGSTIP

-219 KDMYYAIE
+219 KDIYYAVE
-227 MDKKLKKDDILE
+227 MDKKLKKDEILE
-239 LYLNNFFVGKGLAGA
+239 LYLNNFFVGKGLSGA

-295 DGTETKEDLDHRIL
+295 DGSETKEDLEHRIL

-315 DDDFDEPTEAEL
+315 DDDLDEASEVEL
-327 KMIDKLY
+327 KMIDKIY

-344 KQAKTASIVIRKAVN
+344 KQAKSGSIVIRKAVN

-369 VLAKMKELGY
+369 VLGKMKELGY

-416 ISALIDQGNTRE
+416 ISALMDQGNTRE

-449 QEAIEAE
+449 QEAIESE
-456 YKNTNNFPGNIVG
+456 YKNTNNFPGNVLG

-483 DYRNGQIKGLV
+483 DYKTGQIKGLV

-562 TGSMSL
+562 GGSMSL

-591 DDCVDVMIDYLKNF
+591 EDCVDVMIDYLKNF

-619 NNTDRRFPALTL
+619 KNTDRRFPALTL

-773 WQKIMTKIHRNLEK
+773 WQKIMSKVHKNLDK

-800 INLQDGGASSS
+800 INLQDGGTSSS

-830 STEKKEDTAAENQNN
+830 SEEKTNNEETAAENQN
-845 TTGNAGGNSGGG
+845 TTSGNAGGNSGNG
-857 NNGNSENNDN
+857 NNGNSS
-867 NNNSN
+867 NSNTN
-872 NNNNPSD
+872 NNNNNNNNATD
-879 NNAGDNNA
+879 NNAG
-887 NNNNGGNNAPDNG
+887 NNGGENTPPAGGTEGGENN
-900 GNTGDNTGVGN
+900 

>member
-1 MKNDNNSDNKIRR
+1 MKNDNNSDNKIRKKR
-14 RKASSS
+14 ISSS
-20 SSSSKTSVRNSSA
+20 DSPSQSSIRKSSS

-41 SSNNSRGSSGSS
+41 SNSSRGSS
-53 RSVRNSSSSN
+53 SVRNSSSS
-63 VKRKRR
+63 V
-69 VPSGKRKRKVSK
+69 KRKRKVPSRKKKRKVSK
-81 VKLFGMTCLVL
+81 IKVFGMTCLVL
-92 FVVLGAATGGLV
+92 FIVAAAGIGGLV

-132 NGEKMSTAPSVNKK
+132 NGEKMSTAPSANKK

-174 GVDPKGLVRSVV
+174 GFDPKGLARSFV
-186 MRLFGKRQGGSTIT
+186 MRFVGKKQGGSTIP

-219 KDMYYAIE
+219 KDIYYAVE
-227 MDKKLKKDDILE
+227 MDKKLKKDEILE
-239 LYLNNFFVGKGLAGA
+239 LYLNNFFVGKGLSGA

-295 DGTETKEDLDHRIL
+295 DGSETKEDLEHRIL

-315 DDDFDEPTEAEL
+315 DDDLDEASEVEL
-327 KMIDKLY
+327 KMIDKIY

-344 KQAKTASIVIRKAVN
+344 KQAKSGSIVIRKAVN

-369 VLAKMKELGY
+369 VLGKMKELGY

-416 ISALIDQGNTRE
+416 ISALMDQGNTRE

-449 QEAIEAE
+449 QEAIESE
-456 YKNTNNFPGNIVG
+456 YKNTNNFPGNVLG

-483 DYRNGQIKGLV
+483 DYKTGQIKGLV

-562 TGSMSL
+562 GGSMSL

-591 DDCVDVMIDYLKNF
+591 EDCVDVMIDYLKNF

-619 NNTDRRFPALTL
+619 KNTDRRFPALTL

-638 SPLEMATAYG
+638 SPLEIATAYG

-773 WQKIMTKIHRNLEK
+773 WQKIMSKVHKNLDK

-800 INLQDGGASSS
+800 INLQDGGTSSS

-830 STEKKEDTAAENQNN
+830 SEEKTNNEETAAENQN
-845 TTGNAGGNSGGG
+845 TTSGNAGGNSGNG
-857 NNGNSENNDN
+857 NNGNSS
-867 NNNSN
+867 NSNTN
-872 NNNNPSD
+872 NNNNNATD
-879 NNAGDNNA
+879 NNAG
-887 NNNNGGNNAPDNG
+887 NNGGENTPPAGGTEGGENN
-900 GNTGDNTGVGN
+900 

>member
-14 RKASSS
+14 RKATSSQ
-20 SSSSKTSVRNSSA
+20 TSVRKSSS

-41 SSNNSRGSSGSS
+41 NSSRGSS
-53 RSVRNSSSSN
+53 SVRNSSST
-63 VKRKRR
+63 V
-69 VPSGKRKRKVSK
+69 KRKRKVPSGRKKRKVSK
-81 VKLFGMTCLVL
+81 LKVLGMTCIVL
-92 FVVLGAATGGLV
+92 FIVAAAGIGGLV

-132 NGEKMSTAPSVNKK
+132 NGEKMSTAPSANKK

-174 GVDPKGLVRSVV
+174 GFDPKGLARSVV
-186 MRLFGKRQGGSTIT
+186 MRFFGKRQGGSTIP

-219 KDMYYAIE
+219 KDIYYAVE

-239 LYLNNFFVGKGLAGA
+239 LYLNNFFVGKGLSGA

-295 DGTETKEDLDHRIL
+295 DGSEKKEDLDHRIL

-315 DDDFDEPTEAEL
+315 DDDLDEPTETEL
-327 KMIDKLY
+327 KMVDKLY

-344 KQAKTASIVIRKAVN
+344 KQAKTGSIVIRKAVN

-369 VLAKMKELGY
+369 VLGKMKELGY

-416 ISALIDQGNTRE
+416 ISALVDQGNTRE

-449 QEAIEAE
+449 QEAIESE
-456 YKNTNNFPGNIVG
+456 YKNTNNFPGNVLG

-483 DYRNGQIKGLV
+483 DYKTGQIKGLV

-562 TGSMSL
+562 GGSMSL

-591 DDCVDVMIDYLKNF
+591 EDCVDVMIDYLKNF

-619 NNTDRRFPALTL
+619 KNTDRRFPALTL

-754 GKIVKTRNIGGGS
+754 GKIVRTRNIGGGS

-773 WQKIMTKIHRNLEK
+773 WQKIMSKIHKNLDK

-800 INLQDGGASSS
+800 INLNDGGTSSF

-823 TRVTTAP
+823 TRATTAP
-830 STEKKEDTAAENQNN
+830 VEEKKEDTAAENQNN
-845 TTGNAGGNSGGG
+845 TSGNAGGNTGG
-857 NNGNSENNDN
+857 NSGNGNSGNS
-867 NNNSN
+867 SN
-872 NNNNPSD
+872 NNNNNDNGAAD
-879 NNAGDNNA
+879 NNAD
-887 NNNNGGNNAPDNG
+887 NNGG
-900 GNTGDNTGVGN
+900 GNTPPAGGTEGGENN

>member
-1 MKNDNNSDNKIRR
+1 MKNDNNSDNKIRKKR
-14 RKASSS
+14 ISSS
-20 SSSSKTSVRNSSA
+20 DSPSQSSIRKSSS

-41 SSNNSRGSSGSS
+41 SNSSRGSS
-53 RSVRNSSSSN
+53 SVRNSSSS
-63 VKRKRR
+63 V
-69 VPSGKRKRKVSK
+69 KRKRKVPSRKKKRKVSK
-81 VKLFGMTCLVL
+81 IKVFGMTCLVL
-92 FVVLGAATGGLV
+92 FIVAAAGIGGLV

-132 NGEKMSTAPSVNKK
+132 NGEKMSTAPSANKK

-174 GVDPKGLVRSVV
+174 GFDPKGLARSFV
-186 MRLFGKRQGGSTIT
+186 MRFVGKKQGGSTIP

-219 KDMYYAIE
+219 KDIYYAVE
-227 MDKKLKKDDILE
+227 MDKKLKKDEILE
-239 LYLNNFFVGKGLAGA
+239 LYLNNFFVGKGLSGA

-295 DGTETKEDLDHRIL
+295 DGSETKEDLEHRIL

-315 DDDFDEPTEAEL
+315 DDDLDEASEVEL
-327 KMIDKLY
+327 KMIDKIY

-344 KQAKTASIVIRKAVN
+344 KQAKSGSIVIRKAVN

-369 VLAKMKELGY
+369 VLGKMKELGY

-416 ISALIDQGNTRE
+416 ISALMDQGNTRE

-449 QEAIEAE
+449 QEAIESE
-456 YKNTNNFPGNIVG
+456 YKNTNNFPGNVLG

-483 DYRNGQIKGLV
+483 DYKTGQIKGLV

-562 TGSMSL
+562 GGSMSL

-591 DDCVDVMIDYLKNF
+591 EDCVDVMIDYLKNF

-619 NNTDRRFPALTL
+619 KNTDRRFPALTL

-638 SPLEMATAYG
+638 SPLEIATAYG

-773 WQKIMTKIHRNLEK
+773 WQKIMSKVHKNLDK

-800 INLQDGGASSS
+800 INLQDGGTSSS

-830 STEKKEDTAAENQNN
+830 SEEKTNNEETAAENQN
-845 TTGNAGGNSGGG
+845 TTSGNAGGNSGNG
-857 NNGNSENNDN
+857 NNGNSSSSNTN
-867 NNNSN
+867 NNNAT
-872 NNNNPSD
+872 D
-879 NNAGDNNA
+879 NNAG
-887 NNNNGGNNAPDNG
+887 NNGGENTPPAGGTEGGENN
-900 GNTGDNTGVGN
+900 

>member
-20 SSSSKTSVRNSSA
+20 NSSSQSPVRRSSS

-41 SSNNSRGSSGSS
+41 SANSSRGSSSS
-53 RSVRNSSSSN
+53 SNGVRNSSSS
-63 VKRKRR
+63 V
-69 VPSGKRKRKVSK
+69 KRKRKVPSGRKKRKLSK
-81 VKLFGMTCLVL
+81 IKVFGVTCLVL
-92 FVVLGAATGGLV
+92 FVVGIAAVGGV
-104 FSSLRDV
+104 TFSALRDV

-132 NGEKMSTAPSVNKK
+132 NGKKMSTAPSSNKK
-146 TPVPLSQMSPYLK
+146 TPVPLSQMSPYLRK
-159 EAIVSIEDERFYQHG
+159 AIVAIEDERFYQHG
-174 GVDPKGLVRSVV
+174 GFDPKGLARSVV
-186 MRLFGKRQGGSTIT
+186 MRFFGKRQGGSTIP

-208 TSTEQTMSRKI
+208 TSTEQTISRKI
-219 KDMYYAIE
+219 KDIYYAVE

-239 LYLNNFFVGKGLAGA
+239 LYLNNFFVGKGLSGA

-295 DGTETKEDLDHRIL
+295 DGSETKEDLNHRIL

-315 DDDFDEPTEAEL
+315 DDDLDEPTETEL
-327 KMIDKLY
+327 KMVDKLY

-344 KQAKTASIVIRKAVN
+344 KQAKSGSIVIRKAVN

-369 VLAKMKELGY
+369 VLGKMKELGY

-399 ESNKVSNS
+399 DSQGISNS
-407 VEDLIESKV
+407 VEDLIESEV
-416 ISALIDQGNTRE
+416 ISALIEKGNTRE
-428 EAENMYYNGGLII
+428 EAENMYYNGGLIV

-456 YKNTNNFPGNIVG
+456 YKNSNNFPGNKLG

-483 DYRNGQIKGLV
+483 DYKTGQIKGLV

-562 TGSMSL
+562 GGSMSL

-591 DDCVDVMIDYLKNF
+591 EDCVDVMIDYLKNF
-605 GITSLADNKATTDS
+605 GITSLADNKATSDS
-619 NNTDRRFPALTL
+619 SNTDRRFPALTL
-631 GGLTYGI
+631 GGLTYGV

-659 TIFTSIESFDH
+659 TIFTSIESFDN
-670 QSIVDSNPEK
+670 QSIVDSDPEK

-695 LKAVINEGTA
+695 LKAVITEGIA

-767 TSSVLL
+767 TSSALL
-773 WQKIMTKIHRNLEK
+773 WKNIMSRIHKNLEK

-800 INLQDGGASSS
+800 INLQDGGTSSY

-823 TRVTTAP
+823 SRVTTAP
-830 STEKKEDTAAENQNN
+830 SEEKKDNESTAAENQNN
-845 TTGNAGGNSGGG
+845 SSGNSGGNSG
-857 NNGNSENNDN
+857 NSGNSNN

-872 NNNNPSD
+872 NNS
-879 NNAGDNNA
+879 
-887 NNNNGGNNAPDNG
+887 GGNNQPPESNNGDNG
-900 GNTGDNTGVGN
+900 GNTPPPTNGGDTGQDEQ

>member
-20 SSSSKTSVRNSSA
+20 NSSSQSPVRRSSS

-41 SSNNSRGSSGSS
+41 SANSSRGSSSS
-53 RSVRNSSSSN
+53 SNGVRNSSSS
-63 VKRKRR
+63 V
-69 VPSGKRKRKVSK
+69 KRKRKVPSGRKKRKISK
-81 VKLFGMTCLVL
+81 IKVFGVTCLVL
-92 FVVLGAATGGLV
+92 FVVGIAAVGGV
-104 FSSLRDV
+104 TFSALRDV

-132 NGEKMSTAPSVNKK
+132 NGKKMSTAPSSNKK
-146 TPVPLSQMSPYLK
+146 TPVPLSQMSPYLRK
-159 EAIVSIEDERFYQHG
+159 AIVAIEDERFYQHG
-174 GVDPKGLVRSVV
+174 GFDPKGLARSVV
-186 MRLFGKRQGGSTIT
+186 MRFFGKRQGGSTIP

-208 TSTEQTMSRKI
+208 TSTEQTISRKI
-219 KDMYYAIE
+219 KDIYYAVE

-239 LYLNNFFVGKGLAGA
+239 LYLNNFFVGKGLSGA

-295 DGTETKEDLDHRIL
+295 DGSETKDDLNHRIL

-315 DDDFDEPTEAEL
+315 DDDLDEPTETEL
-327 KMIDKLY
+327 KMVDKLY

-344 KQAKTASIVIRKAVN
+344 KQAKSGSIVIRKAVN

-369 VLAKMKELGY
+369 VLGKMKELGY

-399 ESNKVSNS
+399 DSQGISNS
-407 VEDLIESKV
+407 VEDLIESEV
-416 ISALIDQGNTRE
+416 ISALIEKGNTRE
-428 EAENMYYNGGLII
+428 EAENMYYNGGLIV

-456 YKNTNNFPGNIVG
+456 YKNSNNFPGNKLG

-483 DYRNGQIKGLV
+483 DYKTGQIKGLV

-562 TGSMSL
+562 GGSMSL

-591 DDCVDVMIDYLKNF
+591 EDCVDVMIDYLKNF
-605 GITSLADNKATTDS
+605 GITSLADNKATSDS
-619 NNTDRRFPALTL
+619 SNTDRRFPALTL
-631 GGLTYGI
+631 GGLTYGV

-659 TIFTSIESFDH
+659 TIFTSIESFDN
-670 QSIVDSNPEK
+670 QSIVDSDPEK

-695 LKAVINEGTA
+695 LKAVITEGTA

-767 TSSVLL
+767 TSSALL
-773 WQKIMTKIHRNLEK
+773 WKNIMSRIHKNLEK

-800 INLQDGGASSS
+800 INLQDGGTSSY

-823 TRVTTAP
+823 SRVTTAP
-830 STEKKEDTAAENQNN
+830 SEEKKDNESTAAENQNN
-845 TTGNAGGNSGGG
+845 SSGNSGGNSG
-857 NNGNSENNDN
+857 NSGNSNN

-872 NNNNPSD
+872 NNS
-879 NNAGDNNA
+879 
-887 NNNNGGNNAPDNG
+887 GGNNQPPESNNGDNDGNTPPPTNG
-900 GNTGDNTGVGN
+900 GDTGQDEQ

>member
-20 SSSSKTSVRNSSA
+20 NSSSQSPVRRSSS

-41 SSNNSRGSSGSS
+41 SANSSRGSSSS
-53 RSVRNSSSSN
+53 SNGVRNSSSS
-63 VKRKRR
+63 V
-69 VPSGKRKRKVSK
+69 KRKRKVPSGRKKRKLSK
-81 VKLFGMTCLVL
+81 IKVFGVTCLVL
-92 FVVLGAATGGLV
+92 FVVGIAAVGGV
-104 FSSLRDV
+104 TFSALRDV

-132 NGEKMSTAPSVNKK
+132 NGKKMSTAPSSNKK
-146 TPVPLSQMSPYLK
+146 TPVPLSQMSPYLRK
-159 EAIVSIEDERFYQHG
+159 AIVAIEDERFYQHG
-174 GVDPKGLVRSVV
+174 GFDPKGLARSVV
-186 MRLFGKRQGGSTIT
+186 MRFFGKRQGGSTIP

-208 TSTEQTMSRKI
+208 TSTEQTISRKI
-219 KDMYYAIE
+219 KDIYYAVE

-239 LYLNNFFVGKGLAGA
+239 LYLNNFFVGKGLSGA

-295 DGTETKEDLDHRIL
+295 DGSETKDDLNHRIL

-315 DDDFDEPTEAEL
+315 DDDLDEPTETEL
-327 KMIDKLY
+327 KMVDKLY

-344 KQAKTASIVIRKAVN
+344 KQAKSGSIVIRKAVN

-369 VLAKMKELGY
+369 VLGKMKELGY

-399 ESNKVSNS
+399 DSQGISNS
-407 VEDLIESKV
+407 VEDLIESEV
-416 ISALIDQGNTRE
+416 ISALIEKGNTRE
-428 EAENMYYNGGLII
+428 EAENMYYNGGLIV

-456 YKNTNNFPGNIVG
+456 YKNSNNFPGNKLG

-483 DYRNGQIKGLV
+483 DYKTGQIKGLV

-562 TGSMSL
+562 GGSMSL

-591 DDCVDVMIDYLKNF
+591 EDCVDVMIDYLKNF
-605 GITSLADNKATTDS
+605 GITSLADNKATSDS
-619 NNTDRRFPALTL
+619 SNTDRRFPALTL
-631 GGLTYGI
+631 GGLTYGV

-659 TIFTSIESFDH
+659 TIFTSIESFDN
-670 QSIVDSNPEK
+670 QSIVDSDPEK

-695 LKAVINEGTA
+695 LKAVITEGTA

-767 TSSVLL
+767 TSSALL
-773 WQKIMTKIHRNLEK
+773 WKNIMSRIHKNLEK

-800 INLQDGGASSS
+800 INLQDGGTSSY

-823 TRVTTAP
+823 SRVTTAP
-830 STEKKEDTAAENQNN
+830 SEEKKDNESTAAENQNN
-845 TTGNAGGNSGGG
+845 SSGNSGGNSG
-857 NNGNSENNDN
+857 NSGNSNN

-872 NNNNPSD
+872 NNS
-879 NNAGDNNA
+879 
-887 NNNNGGNNAPDNG
+887 GGNNQPPESNNGDNG
-900 GNTGDNTGVGN
+900 GNTPPPTNGGDTGQDEQ

>member
-1 MKNDNNSDNKIRR
+1 
-14 RKASSS
+14 
-20 SSSSKTSVRNSSA
+20 
-33 TRASSSSS
+33 
-41 SSNNSRGSSGSS
+41 
-53 RSVRNSSSSN
+53 
-63 VKRKRR
+63 
-69 VPSGKRKRKVSK
+69 
-81 VKLFGMTCLVL
+81 
-92 FVVLGAATGGLV
+92 
-104 FSSLRDV
+104 
-111 KPVTLADLNKR
+111 
-122 TYVTT
+122 
-127 TLLYS
+127 
-132 NGEKMSTAPSVNKK
+132 
-146 TPVPLSQMSPYLK
+146 
-159 EAIVSIEDERFYQHG
+159 
-174 GVDPKGLVRSVV
+174 
-186 MRLFGKRQGGSTIT
+186 
-200 MQVSKMLL
+200 MLL
-208 TSTEQTMSRKI
+208 TSSEQTISRKI
-219 KDMYYAIE
+219 KDIYYSIE

-239 LYLNNFFVGKGLAGA
+239 LYLNNFFVGKGLSGA

-295 DGTETKEDLDHRIL
+295 DGSETKEDLNHRIL
-309 TFVNTE
+309 TFVNT
-315 DDDFDEPTEAEL
+315 DDDDLDEASETEL

-344 KQAKTASIVIRKAVN
+344 KQAKSGSIVIRKAVN

-369 VLAKMKELGY
+369 VLGKMKELGY

-399 ESNKVSNS
+399 ESQGVSNS
-407 VEDLIESKV
+407 VEDLIESEV
-416 ISALIDQGNTRE
+416 ISALMEKGNTRE
-428 EAENMYYNGGLII
+428 EAENMYSNGGLII

-449 QEAIEAE
+449 QEAIETE
-456 YKNTNNFPGNIVG
+456 YKNSNNFPGNKLG

-483 DYRNGQIKGLV
+483 DYKTGQIKGLV

-508 TTPRQPGSTIKPLAI
+508 TSPRQPGSTIKPLAI

-562 TGSMSL
+562 AGSMSL

-591 DDCVDVMIDYLKNF
+591 EDCVDVMIDYLKNF
-605 GITSLADNKATTDS
+605 GITSLADNKATSDS

-631 GGLTYGI
+631 GGLTFGV

-659 TIFTSIESFDH
+659 TIFTSIESFDN

-695 LKAVINEGTA
+695 LKAVITEGTA

-739 GATYIADDAGVRDAE
+739 GATYIADDAGVRDSE

-767 TSSVLL
+767 TSSALL
-773 WQKIMTKIHRNLEK
+773 WKNIMTKIHKNLEK

-800 INLQDGGASSS
+800 INLKDGGTSSS

-830 STEKKEDTAAENQNN
+830 SEEKKHTEDTAAENQNN
-845 TTGNAGGNSGGG
+845 TSGNTGGNSG
-857 NNGNSENNDN
+857 NDDNNNDSNTNNNVNNN

-872 NNNNPSD
+872 DAGNNNAPSD
-879 NNAGDNNA
+879 NNSANGDNA
-887 NNNNGGNNAPDNG
+887 GNNAAPPSNNTDNG
-900 GNTGDNTGVGN
+900 QAEQQ

>member
-20 SSSSKTSVRNSSA
+20 NSSSQSPVRRSSS

-41 SSNNSRGSSGSS
+41 SANSSRGSSSS
-53 RSVRNSSSSN
+53 SNGVRNSSSS
-63 VKRKRR
+63 V
-69 VPSGKRKRKVSK
+69 KRKRKVPSGRKKRKLSK
-81 VKLFGMTCLVL
+81 IKVFGVTCLVL
-92 FVVLGAATGGLV
+92 FVVGIAAVGGV
-104 FSSLRDV
+104 TFSALRDV

-132 NGEKMSTAPSVNKK
+132 NGKKMSTAPSSNKK
-146 TPVPLSQMSPYLK
+146 TPVPLSQMSPYLRK
-159 EAIVSIEDERFYQHG
+159 AIVAIEDERFYQHG
-174 GVDPKGLVRSVV
+174 GFDPKGLARSVV
-186 MRLFGKRQGGSTIT
+186 MRFFGKRQGGSTIP

-208 TSTEQTMSRKI
+208 TSTEQTISRKI
-219 KDMYYAIE
+219 KDIYYAVE

-239 LYLNNFFVGKGLAGA
+239 LYLNNFFVGKGLSGA

-295 DGTETKEDLDHRIL
+295 DGSETKEDLNHRIL

-315 DDDFDEPTEAEL
+315 DDDLDEPTETEL
-327 KMIDKLY
+327 KMVDKLY

-344 KQAKTASIVIRKAVN
+344 KQAKSGSIVIRKAVN

-369 VLAKMKELGY
+369 VLGKMKELGY

-399 ESNKVSNS
+399 DSQGISNS
-407 VEDLIESKV
+407 VEDLIESEV
-416 ISALIDQGNTRE
+416 ISALIEKGNTRE
-428 EAENMYYNGGLII
+428 EAENMYYNGGLIV

-456 YKNTNNFPGNIVG
+456 YKNSNNFPGNKLG

-483 DYRNGQIKGLV
+483 DYKTGQIKGLV

-562 TGSMSL
+562 GGSMSL

-591 DDCVDVMIDYLKNF
+591 EDCVDVMIDYLKNF
-605 GITSLADNKATTDS
+605 GITSLADNKATSDS
-619 NNTDRRFPALTL
+619 SNTDRRFPALTL
-631 GGLTYGI
+631 GGLTYGV

-659 TIFTSIESFDH
+659 TIFTSIESFDN
-670 QSIVDSNPEK
+670 QSIVDSDPEK

-695 LKAVINEGTA
+695 LKAVITEGTA

-767 TSSVLL
+767 TSSALL
-773 WQKIMTKIHRNLEK
+773 WKNIMSRIHKNLEK

-800 INLQDGGASSS
+800 INLQDGGTSSY

-823 TRVTTAP
+823 SRVTTAP
-830 STEKKEDTAAENQNN
+830 SEEKKDNESTAAENQNN
-845 TTGNAGGNSGGG
+845 SSGNSGGNSG
-857 NNGNSENNDN
+857 NSGNSNN

-872 NNNNPSD
+872 NNS
-879 NNAGDNNA
+879 
-887 NNNNGGNNAPDNG
+887 GGNNQPPESNNGDNG
-900 GNTGDNTGVGN
+900 GNTPPPDNVGDTGQDEQ

>member
-20 SSSSKTSVRNSSA
+20 NSSSQSPVRRSSS

-41 SSNNSRGSSGSS
+41 SANSSRGSSSS
-53 RSVRNSSSSN
+53 SNGVRNSSSSI
-63 VKRKRR
+63 
-69 VPSGKRKRKVSK
+69 KRKRKVPSGRKKRKLSK
-81 VKLFGMTCLVL
+81 IKVFGVTCLVL
-92 FVVLGAATGGLV
+92 FVVGIAAVGGV
-104 FSSLRDV
+104 TFSALRDV

-132 NGEKMSTAPSVNKK
+132 NGKKMSTAPSSNKK
-146 TPVPLSQMSPYLK
+146 TPVPLSQMSPYLRK
-159 EAIVSIEDERFYQHG
+159 AIVAIEDERFYQHG
-174 GVDPKGLVRSVV
+174 GFDPKGLARSVV
-186 MRLFGKRQGGSTIT
+186 MRFFGKRQGGSTIP

-208 TSTEQTMSRKI
+208 TSTEQTISRKI
-219 KDMYYAIE
+219 KDIYYAVE

-239 LYLNNFFVGKGLAGA
+239 LYLNNFFVGKGLSGA

-295 DGTETKEDLDHRIL
+295 DGSETKDDLNHRIL

-315 DDDFDEPTEAEL
+315 DDDLDEPTETEL
-327 KMIDKLY
+327 KMVDKLY

-344 KQAKTASIVIRKAVN
+344 KQAKSGSIVIRKAVN

-369 VLAKMKELGY
+369 VLGKMKELGY

-399 ESNKVSNS
+399 DSQGISNS
-407 VEDLIESKV
+407 VEDLIESEV
-416 ISALIDQGNTRE
+416 ISALIEKGNTRE
-428 EAENMYYNGGLII
+428 EAENMYYNGGLIV

-456 YKNTNNFPGNIVG
+456 YKNSNNFPGNKLG

-483 DYRNGQIKGLV
+483 DYKTGQIKGLV

-562 TGSMSL
+562 GGSMSL

-591 DDCVDVMIDYLKNF
+591 EDCVDVMIDYLKNF
-605 GITSLADNKATTDS
+605 GITSLADNKATSDS
-619 NNTDRRFPALTL
+619 SNTDRRFPALTL
-631 GGLTYGI
+631 GGLTYGV

-659 TIFTSIESFDH
+659 TIFTSIESFDN
-670 QSIVDSNPEK
+670 QSIVDSAPEK

-695 LKAVINEGTA
+695 LKAVITEGTA

-767 TSSVLL
+767 TSSALL
-773 WQKIMTKIHRNLEK
+773 WKNIMSRIHKNLEK

-800 INLQDGGASSS
+800 INLQDGGTSSY

-823 TRVTTAP
+823 SRVTTAP
-830 STEKKEDTAAENQNN
+830 SEEKKDNESTAAENQNN
-845 TTGNAGGNSGGG
+845 SSGNSGGNSG
-857 NNGNSENNDN
+857 NSGNSNN

-872 NNNNPSD
+872 NNS
-879 NNAGDNNA
+879 
-887 NNNNGGNNAPDNG
+887 GGNNQPPESNNGDNG
-900 GNTGDNTGVGN
+900 GNTPPPTNGGDTGQDEQ